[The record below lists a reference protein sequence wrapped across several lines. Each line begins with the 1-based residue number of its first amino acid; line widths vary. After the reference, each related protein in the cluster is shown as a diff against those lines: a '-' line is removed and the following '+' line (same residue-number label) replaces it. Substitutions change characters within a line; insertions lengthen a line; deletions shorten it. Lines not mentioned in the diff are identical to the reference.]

1 MSEEYEKIDAE
12 TLVRI
17 LKQDESLR
25 ELAAA
30 IVGVCFACMLGAV
43 FVIGQFEYLNESRL
57 RSLESQLE
65 TFQQV
70 KADMQDAKLEAQV
83 ARNLAVSLKA
93 KLEKTNQ

>member
-1 MSEEYEKIDAE
+1 MNEEYEKIDTE
-12 TLVRI
+12 TLVQK

-25 ELAAA
+25 ELVAA

-70 KADMQDAKLEAQV
+70 KADMQDAKLEAQT
-83 ARNLAVSLKA
+83 AKNLAMSLKSQ
-93 KLEKTNQ
+93 LEKTKQ

>member
-1 MSEEYEKIDAE
+1 MNEEYEKIDIE
-12 TLVRI
+12 TLVKK

-25 ELAAA
+25 ELVAA

-70 KADMQDAKLEAQV
+70 KADMQDAKLEAQT
-83 ARNLAVSLKA
+83 AKNLAMSLKSQ
-93 KLEKTNQ
+93 LEKTKQ